1 MRIELVVAMAENRV
15 IGRDNALPW
24 HIPEDLKR
32 FKALTMGKPMIM
44 GRRTFDSIGRV
55 LPGRDSIVLSR
66 SGDFGPDGLI
76 VAASLD
82 DALEKATARAEAR
95 RVDAI
100 MVIGGARLFA
110 ETLPMADFIHLT
122 RVHASPPGDT
132 FFPALDETRW
142 RETWRDAHPSGKDH
156 SAFTFLRLER
166 TGLPEPL
173 GGTTDTNHPD

>member
-24 HIPEDLKR
+24 HIPADLKR

-66 SGDFGPDGLI
+66 SGTFGPDGII

-82 DALEKATARAEAR
+82 DALKKAAGRAEAR
-95 RVDAI
+95 RADAI
-100 MVIGGARLFA
+100 MVIGGAGLFA
-110 ETLPMADFIHLT
+110 ATLPLAEVIHLT
-122 RVHASPPGDT
+122 RVHERPPGDT
-132 FFPALDETRW
+132 FFPDLDGTRW
-142 RETWRDAHPSGKDH
+142 RETWRDAHPASKDH

-173 GGTTDTNHPD
+173 GGTTDRNHPD